1 MCLFR
6 VVMLSQCKDLSY
18 KLKFFLDPKASLLLE
33 QICIYS
39 NIHTINS
46 YYTEIY
52 TPKFP
57 QTNNDDTLP
66 CFSRDFLDLQL
77 HTKQQTNA
85 HSDFKQSWD

>member
-39 NIHTINS
+39 NIHLGVWRFQ
-46 YYTEIY
+46 E
-52 TPKFP
+52 K
-57 QTNNDDTLP
+57 
-66 CFSRDFLDLQL
+66 
-77 HTKQQTNA
+77 
-85 HSDFKQSWD
+85 